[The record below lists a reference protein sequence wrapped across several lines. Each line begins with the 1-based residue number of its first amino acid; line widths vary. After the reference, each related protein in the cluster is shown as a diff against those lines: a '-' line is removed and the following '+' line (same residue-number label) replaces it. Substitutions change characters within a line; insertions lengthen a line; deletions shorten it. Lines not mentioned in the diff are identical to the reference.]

1 MKYDA
6 TETSI
11 RTVLLNFLKKEDDP
25 SCVFLSELCVDGFS
39 RRADLV
45 VANGHLAAFEIKSAS
60 DKLSRLE
67 GQLECYK
74 RNFEATTIVCS
85 NKHLLGVRKLV
96 QPGIGILTV
105 SEDGELKE
113 VRRAKL
119 SGISKGAWLDYL
131 PVAELRKLLKIHGL
145 SSRRLGDRKSIREI
159 CMRLS
164 YQHVRTYALDYIKSR
179 DQRNAALKAAASE
192 KNSLRQTQQEIE
204 QRAVHDW
211 ISSLPDFG
219 QMKAIPRKIS

>member
-1 MKYDA
+1 MQYDA

-25 SCVFLSELCVDGFS
+25 SCVFLSELFVDGFS

-60 DKLSRLE
+60 DKLSRLK
-67 GQLECYK
+67 GQLDSYK
-74 RNFEATTIVCS
+74 KNFEATTIVCS
-85 NKHLLGVRKLV
+85 HKHLSGVRKMA

-119 SGISKGAWLDYL
+119 GKISKSAWLDYL
-131 PVAELRKLLKIHGL
+131 PVSELRKLLKIHGF
-145 SSRRLGDRKSIREI
+145 SSPRAGDRKSIREI
-159 CMRLS
+159 CMRIS
-164 YQHVRTYALDYIKSR
+164 REHIRAYALDYVKSR
-179 DQRNAALKAAASE
+179 DQRNAALRAAVSE
-192 KNSLRQTQQEIE
+192 KVMLRRAQQETA
-204 QRAVHDW
+204 QRAVYDW
-211 ISSLPDFG
+211 VSNLPTIG
-219 QMKAIPRKIS
+219 QLKAIPRKVG